1 MRDRNVVLEKTM
13 AFAVRIVNLYKYLAN
28 DKSEYVLSKQILKSG
43 TSIGANAKEAMSG
56 QSKND
61 FISKLSISLK
71 EASETEYWL
80 ELLMRTDYIQKRE
93 YISLNSDCVE
103 IIKLLTSIIKTSKE
117 NQ

>member
-1 MRDRNVVLEKTM
+1 MRDRNVVLEKM
-13 AFAVRIVNLYKYLAN
+13 MDFAVRIVNLYKYLAN

-93 YISLNSDCVE
+93 YISLNSDFVE